1 MCYERKLKMKRIDA
15 KNYYEELKFFLKNYY
30 VPLMGFPS
38 DTEVYN
44 DNVSNEPGIL
54 IKGNKI
60 FFTPLA
66 HVFKSSVVVE
76 IKHGVNILPN
86 SEEEKLTSVIF
97 QSFDNFSRF
106 SSGKGVGTIPLRR
119 YETDSVWLKNLEHAI
134 QYSICQ
140 WICGFH
146 KVSYVKIESLLDI
159 LEDWAKKTYEGKKIS
174 FSIIVDPT
182 LNPVDDNDTFLNF
195 LDDEYSAML
204 TDCIT
209 SSFLIDTSGSLRDYL
224 STIEISKRNVPFV
237 EKYQLINN
245 LPIRFASLMQKHVT
259 GERVG
264 VFLLSNGDIV
274 LAKKQRIRFI
284 KRNNHWL
291 NFSYDAFKNSL
302 SSFKI
307 KDKLISEIFST
318 AIDVSLAHS
327 GGIIAYQKNDKFY
340 AGEKTIIHEFDVI
353 YREMTE
359 QELVQ
364 SLLDENS
371 DMSRDQAES
380 EAKKRLIKKSIIRK
394 MIDYSDDYK
403 HIPFIKIERKLRSDL
418 AALDGAFVIDSKGS
432 VVSIGT
438 IIESEKGSSGGGR
451 SAAAKR
457 LSDNGFAIKISTDGY
472 IEVFVIKKK
481 VYAIK

>member
-1 MCYERKLKMKRIDA
+1 MKRIDA
-15 KNYYEELKFFLKNYY
+15 NNYYEELKFFLKNYY

-38 DTEVYN
+38 DTDVHNEEGV
-44 DNVSNEPGIL
+44 DNLGVTIE
-54 IKGNKI
+54 GNKV
-60 FFTPLA
+60 FFHPLNRSYKA
-66 HVFKSSVVVE
+66 SVVVE
-76 IKHGVNILPN
+76 TKHGTGILSG
-86 SEEEKLTSVIF
+86 SEEERLTAVLF
-97 QSFDNFSRF
+97 QNFDNFSKF
-106 SSGKGVGTIPLRR
+106 SSGKGIGTISLRK
-119 YETDSVWLKNLEHAI
+119 YETNSIWIKNLEHAI

-140 WICGFH
+140 WICGFQ
-146 KVSYVKIESLLDI
+146 KPSYFKIESLLDI
-159 LEDWAKKTYEGKKIS
+159 LEEWAKKTYEGKKIS
-174 FSIIVDPT
+174 FSIIVDPS
-182 LNPVDDNDTFLNF
+182 LQPIDDNDTFLNF

-224 STIEISKRNVPFV
+224 STIEIDEQDIPTVK
-237 EKYQLINN
+237 EYQLINN
-245 LPIRFASLMQKHVT
+245 LPIRFANLIQKHVT

-302 SSFKI
+302 SNFRI
-307 KDKLISEIFST
+307 EDKLVSEIFST

-327 GGIIAYQKNDKFY
+327 GGIISYQENDNFY
-340 AGEKTIIHEFDVI
+340 TGEKTIIHEFDIV
-353 YREMTE
+353 YSEMNE
-359 QELVQ
+359 GELVE
-364 SLLDENS
+364 SLLNENS
-371 DMSRDQAES
+371 DMSKEQAES

-394 MIDYSDDYK
+394 MINYSDNYK

-418 AALDGAFVIDSKGS
+418 AALDGAFIIDSNGD

-472 IEVFVIKKK
+472 IEVFVKKKK